1 MPPETVNKR
10 AIHPRIGELLELL
23 DETRASLMMAVA
35 RVPEE
40 ARDRRAGEGRWTVGE
55 VLDHLHRVDAG
66 FARRIQKVVAEA
78 GERGTPRETET
89 SSVLGRLERSAV
101 TDRSRRLEAPE
112 VVRPAQ
118 AARASEALAA
128 LKESRAAVRDGLIA
142 ASGLALGTIVFPHV
156 MFGQLDM
163 YQWTLFL
170 GWHEVRHAEQIR
182 EIAEAMRA

>member
-1 MPPETVNKR
+1 MSPEAVSER

-23 DETRASLMMAVA
+23 DETRASLMIAVS
-35 RVPEE
+35 RVPEG
-40 ARDRRAGEGRWTVGE
+40 ARDRRASDGRWTVGE
-55 VLDHLHRVDAG
+55 ILDHLHRIDAG

-78 GERGTPRETET
+78 KERGTPRETET

-101 TDRSRRLEAPE
+101 TDRSRRMEAPE
-112 VVRPAQ
+112 IVRPAET
-118 AARASEALAA
+118 ARAAEALAA
-128 LKESRAAVRDGLIA
+128 LKASRAAVRDGLIA

-156 MFGQLDM
+156 VFGQLDM

-182 EIAEAMRA
+182 EIAEAMKP

>member
-1 MPPETVNKR
+1 MSPDTATDR
-10 AIHPRIGELLELL
+10 ALHPRIGELLELL
-23 DETRASLMMAVA
+23 DETRASLLIAVS

-40 ARDRRAGEGRWTVGE
+40 ARDRRDEDGRWTVGE
-55 VLDHLHRVDAG
+55 ILDHLHRVDAG

-78 GERGTPRETET
+78 TERGTPLETET

-101 TDRSRRLEAPE
+101 TDRARRLEAPE
-112 VVRPAQ
+112 IVRPAE

-128 LKESRAAVRDGLIA
+128 LSASRAAVRDGLIA
-142 ASGLALGTIVFPHV
+142 ASGLALGTIVFPHIV
-156 MFGQLDM
+156 FGPLDM

-182 EIAEAMRA
+182 EIAEATKR